1 MQLSGVY
8 YNHNVVSAQLSLIP
22 KQFHHL
28 KRKPVHM
35 KHSLPLKY
43 AIASVFF
50 HLARCFLRLI
60 HVVPCISTSFLF
72 DSWVIFH
79 FMNIPQ
85 FAYPLTQRWT
95 CELFPHFCYC
105 KECCCEHVHVCIFQY
120 LFSVLLG
127 IFLGMELLGHTLILS
142 LIFWGP
148 SKVFST
154 VAAIFY
160 IPTSNV
166 QGL

>member
-1 MQLSGVY
+1 MAFTICHLQCCISSTLPNSKT
-8 YNHNVVSAQLSLIP
+8 VSPAQKKTCTHEAPTPPKICDSFCLLSLST
-22 KQFHHL
+22 L
-28 KRKPVHM
+28 
-35 KHSLPLKY
+35 
-43 AIASVFF
+43 
-50 HLARCFLRLI
+50 FLRLI

-85 FAYPLTQRWT
+85 FAYPLTQWWT

-127 IFLGMELLGHTLILS
+127 IFLRMELLGHILIPS

-160 IPTSNV
+160 IPTSDV